1 MDNCLSDLIDQSCQS
16 SVGQRLSI
24 TEMKRINNFQ
34 TQFISNEIQKFD
46 DPSIGHQYVCCYDDK
61 SSVTLAKGLTAIAR
75 ERFNSSYLICLLFFL
90 LKSILDNREM
100 FSVTKPEFS
109 LVTEDTLKY
118 QCVGHELI
126 YDDLRM
132 IYNDGYTTYERDRF
146 DAEWTVVGTSQGRQ
160 VDLDWLS
167 PPRLLFNFEFIRKI
181 QFLFRILQ

>member
-1 MDNCLSDLIDQSCQS
+1 
-16 SVGQRLSI
+16 
-24 TEMKRINNFQ
+24 
-34 TQFISNEIQKFD
+34 
-46 DPSIGHQYVCCYDDK
+46 
-61 SSVTLAKGLTAIAR
+61 
-75 ERFNSSYLICLLFFL
+75 
-90 LKSILDNREM
+90 M

-118 QCVGHELI
+118 RRVGHELI